1 MSNRKTRSNR
11 IKANAQQ
18 GADADIENKAAA
30 AGATTPEAGAAS
42 TAQPDPD
49 NGQADTQQAHD
60 TSKANDAP
68 AAGATTPEAGATS
81 TAQPNPDNGQADTQQ
96 APDTSKAN
104 DAGAMNDTEE
114 TASVKKDNCPIAKQL
129 VRYKGKTYG
138 PGESAGTA
146 LPSDIDADT
155 LDSFRA
161 LDAIE

>member
-11 IKANAQQ
+11 VKANAQQ
-18 GADADIENKAAA
+18 GTDADKENKAAA
-30 AGATTPEAGAAS
+30 AGATTPEAGAA
-42 TAQPDPD
+42 
-49 NGQADTQQAHD
+49 
-60 TSKANDAP
+60 
-68 AAGATTPEAGATS
+68 S

-114 TASVKKDNCPIAKQL
+114 TASVKKDNGPIAKQL

-138 PGESAGTA
+138 PGASAGTD
-146 LPSDIDADT
+146 LPSDIDEDA

>member
-18 GADADIENKAAA
+18 GADTDKENKAAA

-49 NGQADTQQAHD
+49 NGQADTQQA
-60 TSKANDAP
+60 
-68 AAGATTPEAGATS
+68 
-81 TAQPNPDNGQADTQQ
+81 
-96 APDTSKAN
+96 PDTSKAN
-104 DAGAMNDTEE
+104 DADAMNDTEE
-114 TASVKKDNCPIAKQL
+114 TASVKKDNGPIAKQL

-146 LPSDIDADT
+146 LPSDIDEDT